1 MILTKYMLLLKR
13 LFKKK
18 SYMVM
23 LAMVPLLV
31 LALKEVSHGD
41 AGLMTI
47 GVYIPGDDYS
57 SNDLRESIE
66 DEPGSFKYIFYND
79 RDKLIED
86 VKCQQLSEGWICPD
100 NLDKSVES
108 IVSTGQTESK
118 IEIVI
123 REQGLSHLLSREV
136 LNSRMYQSLARQM
149 ASSNISDKLYKGSQ
163 SKEQN
168 EKILNTFDSY
178 EINGNLF
185 EMGYLDDTKP
195 QNNNDTNYIMMPLR
209 GMLALWLLTL
219 SIAASMYYLE
229 DEKNGLFIWWKP
241 RFRLIRDFLYYLV
254 IMAIPTIM
262 VIVGLRFGGVSTSL
276 HREILSIT
284 IYDFALICLAN
295 ILREIIGTIKGLGI
309 IMPVLIMA
317 SALLSPVFVDF
328 KESRTLQNLCPT
340 FHYLNSINDAYY
352 LKTLILFTIILV
364 IMYIMIRLII
374 RR

>member
-1 MILTKYMLLLKR
+1 MILTRYMLLLKR

-18 SYMVM
+18 SYIVM

-31 LALKEVSHGD
+31 LALKGVSRGD

-79 RDKLIED
+79 RDKLIDD
-86 VKCQQLSEGWICPD
+86 VKSQQLSEGWICPD

-108 IVSTGQTESK
+108 IVSTGQTDSK

-149 ASSNISDKLYKGSQ
+149 ASSYISDKLYKGSQ

-178 EINGNLF
+178 KINGNLF

-195 QNNNDTNYIMMPLR
+195 QNNNATNYIMMPLR
-209 GMLALWLLTL
+209 GILALWLLTL

-262 VIVGLRFGGVSTSL
+262 VVVGLRFGGVSTSL

-295 ILREIIGTIKGLGI
+295 ILREIVGTIKGLGI
-309 IMPVLIMA
+309 IMPLLIMA

-328 KESRTLQNLCPT
+328 KESRILQNLCPT

-352 LKTLILFTIILV
+352 LKTLIVFTITLLI
-364 IMYIMIRLII
+364 IHIMIRLII

>member
-1 MILTKYMLLLKR
+1 MILTRYMLLLKR

-18 SYMVM
+18 SYIFMLLLVPVM
-23 LAMVPLLV
+23 V
-31 LALKEVSHGD
+31 LALKGVSRGD

-47 GVYIPGDDYS
+47 GVYIPGDDYA
-57 SNDLRESIE
+57 SNSLMESIE
-66 DEPGSFKYIFYND
+66 DEPGSFKYIFYDD
-79 RDKLIED
+79 REKLIED

-100 NLDKSVES
+100 NLDEAVES
-108 IVSTGQTESK
+108 IVSTGQTDSR

-136 LNSRMYQSLARQM
+136 LNSRVYKSLARQM
-149 ASSNISDKLYKGSQ
+149 AYTYISEKLYKGEQ
-163 SKEQN
+163 SKAQQN
-168 EKILNTFDSY
+168 KILNTFDSY
-178 EINGNLF
+178 AINGNLF
-185 EMGYLDDTKP
+185 EMGYLDDSQP
-195 QNNNDTNYIMMPLR
+195 QDNNDTNYIMMPLR
-209 GMLALWLLTL
+209 GILALWLLTL

-241 RFRLIRDFLYYLV
+241 RFGLIRDFLYYVV

-284 IYDFALICLAN
+284 IYDFTLICMAN
-295 ILREIIGTIKGLGI
+295 ILREIMGTIKGLGI
-309 IMPVLIMA
+309 ITPVLIMA

-328 KESRTLQNLCPT
+328 KEGRILQKLCPT

-352 LKTLILFTIILV
+352 LKTLILFGITLLLIHSIV
-364 IMYIMIRLII
+364 RLII

>member
-1 MILTKYMLLLKR
+1 MILTRYMLLLKR

-18 SYMVM
+18 SYILM
-23 LAMVPLLV
+23 LLMVPLMV
-31 LALKEVSHGD
+31 LALKGVSRGD
-41 AGLMTI
+41 AGLMAI
-47 GVYIPGDDYS
+47 GVYIPGDDYA
-57 SNDLRESIE
+57 SNSLMESIE
-66 DEPGSFKYIFYND
+66 DEPGSFKYIYYD
-79 RDKLIED
+79 DSQRLIDD
-86 VKCQQLSEGWICPD
+86 VKSQQLSEGWICPD
-100 NLDKSVES
+100 NLDEAVES
-108 IVSTGQTESK
+108 IVSTGQSDSK

-149 ASSNISDKLYKGSQ
+149 ASSYISDKLYKGSQ

-195 QNNNDTNYIMMPLR
+195 QNNNVTNYIMMPLR
-209 GMLALWLLTL
+209 GILALWLLTL

-241 RFRLIRDFLYYLV
+241 RFGLIRDFLYYVV

-284 IYDFALICLAN
+284 IYDFVLICLAN

-309 IMPVLIMA
+309 ITPVLIMA

-328 KESRTLQNLCPT
+328 KEGRILQNLCPT

-352 LKTLILFTIILV
+352 LKTLILFGITLLLIHSIV
-364 IMYIMIRLII
+364 RLII

>member
-1 MILTKYMLLLKR
+1 MILTRYMLLLKR

-18 SYMVM
+18 SYIFM
-23 LAMVPLLV
+23 LLLVPLMV
-31 LALKEVSHGD
+31 LALKGMGSGD
-41 AGLMTI
+41 AGLMKI
-47 GVYIPGDDYS
+47 GVYVPGEDYAS
-57 SNDLRESIE
+57 SALKESIE
-66 DEPGSFKYIFYND
+66 TEPGSFRYIFYD
-79 RDKLIED
+79 DSDKLIAD
-86 VKCQQLSEGWICPD
+86 VKSQKLSEGWICPD
-100 NLDKSVES
+100 NLYEAVEN
-108 IVSTGQTESK
+108 IVASGQTDEK
-118 IEIVI
+118 IEIII
-123 REQGLSHLLSREV
+123 REQGLSHLLGREV
-136 LNSRMYQSLARQM
+136 LNSRVYESLARQM
-149 ASSNISDKLYKGSQ
+149 ASTYIANKLYKGNPTEEKQ
-163 SKEQN
+163 
-168 EKILNTFDSY
+168 EKILKTFDSY

-209 GMLALWLLTL
+209 GILALWLLTL

-241 RFRLIRDFLYYLV
+241 RFGLIRDFLYYIV

-262 VIVGLRFGGVSTSL
+262 ALVGLRFGGVSTSL

-284 IYDFALICLAN
+284 IYDFVLICLAN

-309 IMPVLIMA
+309 ITPVLIMA

-328 KESRTLQNLCPT
+328 KEGRILQNLCPT

-352 LKTLILFTIILV
+352 LKTLILFGITLLLIHSIV
-364 IMYIMIRLII
+364 RLII

>member
-1 MILTKYMLLLKR
+1 
-13 LFKKK
+13 
-18 SYMVM
+18 
-23 LAMVPLLV
+23 MVPLMV
-31 LALKEVSHGD
+31 IALKGMGSGD

-47 GVYIPGDDYS
+47 GVYIPGEDYAS
-57 SNDLRESIE
+57 GALKECIE
-66 DEPGSFKYIFYND
+66 TEPGSFRYFFYDNP
-79 RDKLIED
+79 DKLVAD
-86 VKCQQLSEGWICPD
+86 VKSQKLSEGWICPD
-100 NLDKSVES
+100 NLDEAVEN
-108 IVSTGQTESK
+108 IVASGHTDEK

-123 REQGLSHLLSREV
+123 REQGLSHLLGREV
-136 LNSRMYQSLARQM
+136 LNSRVYESLARQM
-149 ASSNISDKLYKGSQ
+149 ASTYIANKLYKGSQ

-168 EKILNTFDSY
+168 EKILKTFDSY

-195 QNNNDTNYIMMPLR
+195 QNNNGTNYIMMPLR
-209 GMLALWLLTL
+209 GILALWLLTL

-276 HREILSIT
+276 HREILSII
-284 IYDFALICLAN
+284 IYDVALICLAN

-328 KESRTLQNLCPT
+328 KESRILQKLCPT
-340 FHYLNSINDAYY
+340 FHYLSSINDAYY

>member
-18 SYMVM
+18 SYIVM
-23 LAMVPLLV
+23 LAIVPLMV
-31 LALKEVSHGD
+31 LALKGVSRGD
-41 AGLMTI
+41 AGLMKI
-47 GVYIPGDDYS
+47 GVYVPGEDYAS
-57 SNDLRESIE
+57 SALKESIE
-66 DEPGSFKYIFYND
+66 TEPGSFRYIFYD
-79 RDKLIED
+79 DSDKLIAD
-86 VKCQQLSEGWICPD
+86 VKSQKLSEGWICPD
-100 NLDKSVES
+100 NLDEAVEN
-108 IVSTGQTESK
+108 IVASGQTDEK
-118 IEIVI
+118 IEIII
-123 REQGLSHLLSREV
+123 REQGLSHLLGREV
-136 LNSRMYQSLARQM
+136 LNSRVYESLARQM
-149 ASSNISDKLYKGSQ
+149 ASTYIANKLYKGNPTE
-163 SKEQN
+163 EQQ
-168 EKILNTFDSY
+168 EKILKTFDGY

-195 QNNNDTNYIMMPLR
+195 QNNNVTNYIMMPLR
-209 GMLALWLLTL
+209 GILALWLLTL

-241 RFRLIRDFLYYLV
+241 RFGLIRDFLYYVV

-262 VIVGLRFGGVSTSL
+262 VLVGLRFGGVSTSL

-284 IYDFALICLAN
+284 IYDFVLICLAN

-309 IMPVLIMA
+309 ITPVLIMA

-328 KESRTLQNLCPT
+328 KEGRILQNLCPT

-352 LKTLILFTIILV
+352 LKTLILFG
-364 IMYIMIRLII
+364 IMLLLIHSIVRLII

>member
-1 MILTKYMLLLKR
+1 MILTRYMLLLKR

-18 SYMVM
+18 SYIFMLLLVPVM
-23 LAMVPLLV
+23 V
-31 LALKEVSHGD
+31 LALKGVSRGD

-47 GVYIPGDDYS
+47 GVYIPGDDYA
-57 SNDLRESIE
+57 SNSLMESIE
-66 DEPGSFKYIFYND
+66 DEPGSFKYIFYDD
-79 RDKLIED
+79 REKLIED
-86 VKCQQLSEGWICPD
+86 VKCQQLSEGWICSD
-100 NLDKSVES
+100 NLDEAVES
-108 IVSTGQTESK
+108 IVSMGQSDSR

-136 LNSRMYQSLARQM
+136 LNSRVYKSLARQM
-149 ASSNISDKLYKGSQ
+149 ASSYISDKLYKGSQ

-185 EMGYLDDTKP
+185 EMGYLDDSQP
-195 QNNNDTNYIMMPLR
+195 QDNNDTNYIMMPLR
-209 GMLALWLLTL
+209 GILALWLLTL

-241 RFRLIRDFLYYLV
+241 RFGLIRDFLYYVV

-284 IYDFALICLAN
+284 IYDFTLICMAN
-295 ILREIIGTIKGLGI
+295 ILREIMGTIKGLGI
-309 IMPVLIMA
+309 ITPVLIMA

-328 KESRTLQNLCPT
+328 KEGRILQKLCTT

-352 LKTLILFTIILV
+352 LKTLILFGITLLLIHSIV
-364 IMYIMIRLII
+364 RLII